1 MKKTLLSLLCAAVGV
16 FTAAA
21 ADVTDVLTVASL
33 GYNGTNKD
41 NPADGTQAQYE
52 SFADKTVTS
61 PAVWAGNAAQ
71 QITGNKTDGYV
82 VTGNMQLRWDK
93 SDNAK
98 RAGLIT
104 TTSGG
109 TAKSVKVTWG
119 TASTKTGTKAKLVV
133 YGSNTPYE
141 SLAAAITAPGDELL
155 SFDPNVDTSKDID
168 GSYKYLFIHGLN
180 AACYITSIEVTWA
193 DADAPV
199 TTVARPQI
207 TPNGGEITA
216 ETKISLS
223 CSTEAAEIW
232 YAYIPAGTDAAT
244 VEKVKYTEPFTI
256 PASGTVEAIAKKDGL
271 TDSDPVT
278 AVFTIPEKISVDNIA
293 ALIALDNSEALLTV
307 TGEVAVTYQN
317 GKNIYV
323 KDATGALCI
332 YTGSATLDL
341 KNGDRLTGITGKYTK
356 YSTGTEGTAF
366 LPEMKDIDVATF
378 NAVEGAAVEPDVF
391 KVEDIAA
398 DMAAA
403 YVKIENA
410 TIAKDE
416 TATGSS
422 ADKYFVISDETGS
435 LTLYNGFGLT
445 VGDGAVTSATG
456 ILTVY
461 KGALQFS
468 ATDIVYETPLV
479 PEKGDKEDPY
489 TVTEAI
495 AKYNEN
501 VNAKTAAWVEGYI
514 VGSIPE
520 GNPENTEFSVENANA
535 ANLMLAPAEDC
546 KTPSECMPVQLST
559 NSKIRA
565 ALNLVDNSSM
575 YKAQVK
581 IKGSIETY
589 FQMAGLKSTT
599 EWVVIRMSGI
609 ENVDNAAK
617 AVAINGMIGAVS
629 VTGFEGTVEIYNI
642 LGQLVSATPMSGNA
656 TIPARAGIAL
666 VKAGNVVA
674 KVIVK

>member
-21 ADVTDVLTVASL
+21 DVTDVLTVESL
-33 GYNGTNKD
+33 GYNGTN
-41 NPADGTQAQYE
+41 NADLTKASQAQYE

-71 QITGNKTDGYV
+71 QITGSKAAGYDI
-82 VTGNMQLRWDK
+82 TGNMQFRWDSK
-93 SDNAK
+93 DNNK

-119 TASTKTGTKAKLVV
+119 TASITTGTKAKFVV
-133 YGSNTPYE
+133 YGSNTPYTT
-141 SLAAAITAPGDELL
+141 LLDAITNPGDELL
-155 SFDPNVDTSKDID
+155 TFDPNVDASKDID

-180 AACYITSIEVTWA
+180 AACYIASIEVTWA

-199 TTVARPQI
+199 TTVAKPQI
-207 TPNGGEITA
+207 TPNGGEISA

-223 CSTEAAEIW
+223 CSTDAAEIW
-232 YAYIPAGTDAAT
+232 YAYAPTGTDVAT

-256 PASGTVEAIAKKDGL
+256 PASGAVEAIAKKEGL

-278 AVFTIPEKISVDNIA
+278 ATFTIPNKILVDNIA
-293 ALIALDNSEALLTV
+293 ALIALDNTSDLITV

-317 GKNIYV
+317 GKNIYMS
-323 KDATGALCI
+323 DASGSLCV
-332 YTGSATLDL
+332 YTGTATLNL

-356 YSTGTEGTAF
+356 YSTGTQGTAF
-366 LPEMKDIDVATF
+366 LPEMLNIDVATF
-378 NAVEGAAVEPDVF
+378 NAIEGAAVEPEVLT
-391 KVEDIAA
+391 VEDIAA
-398 DMAAA
+398 DMAAS

-410 TIAKDE
+410 TITKDD
-416 TATGSS
+416 TKTGSN
-422 ADKYFVISDETGS
+422 ADKYFIIEDETGS
-435 LTLYNGFGLT
+435 FTLYNGFGLT

-456 ILTVY
+456 ILTVFQ
-461 KGALQFS
+461 GALQFS

-489 TVTEAI
+489 TVAEAI

-501 VNAKTAAWVEGYI
+501 ADAKTTAWVEGYI
-514 VGSIPE
+514 VGAIP
-520 GNPENTEFSVENANA
+520 GQDPTKAEFSYEVTSKTNIV
-535 ANLMLAPAEDC
+535 LAPSEDC
-546 KTPSECMPVQLST
+546 VTASECLPVQLTTSGQ
-559 NSKIRA
+559 NIRA
-565 ALNLVDNSSM
+565 ALNLVDNVGK
-575 YKAQVK
+575 YKALVK
-581 IKGSIETY
+581 INGSIEKY
-589 FQMAGLKSTT
+589 FGTAGLKSPT
-599 EWVVIRMSGI
+599 EWVVVRTTGI
-609 ENVDNAAK
+609 ESVDNAAK
-617 AVAINGMIGAVS
+617 AVAISGMIGAVS

-642 LGQLVSATPMSGNA
+642 LGQLVSATPVSGNA

-674 KVIVK
+674 KIIVK